1 MQSAMK
7 TTRTLCLTGALVMA
21 GLALAKLPFSN
32 DAFGRI
38 EATLDFCAQAHK
50 EAAAR
55 YQERKKAMA
64 GDVPEQEVAEA
75 RGTQEYKDTYQG
87 ISAQLAK
94 VPKDQAVAA
103 CKAFL
108 EGK

>member
-1 MQSAMK
+1 MK
-7 TTRTLCLTGALVMA
+7 TTRILCLAGPILMA

-32 DAFGRI
+32 ETFGRI
-38 EATLDFCAQAHK
+38 EGTLDFCAQANPQ
-50 EAAAR
+50 AAPQ

-64 GDVPEQEVAEA
+64 GDVSEKEVAEA
-75 RGTQEYKDTYQG
+75 RGTQEYKEGYEEV
-87 ISAQLAK
+87 SAQLIK
-94 VPKDQAVAA
+94 VPKDHAVAA